1 VTDPSAP
8 HPSTPHPSTLGRP
21 LDGRLAVVTGASRGI
36 GRATVRALANLG
48 ARVVAGARAEAELAA
63 VAAEHDHVHA
73 LPLDVADPGSVRAFA
88 AAVRRE
94 HGAVDVLVANAGI
107 GAFGP
112 IETTTLEDWDRVFD
126 VNVRGTFLVVQAFLA
141 DVRARRGHVVLVTSD
156 VSARTFAGGALYT
169 ASKHAQRAFARALQ
183 MEVEGDGVRVT
194 EVRPGVVATAFG
206 NGTERPAEHGA
217 LESADVA
224 DAIAF
229 AVTRPARMRLDEIHF
244 HPMGQKA
251 EY

>member
-1 VTDPSAP
+1 VTEPTPSP
-8 HPSTPHPSTLGRP
+8 RP

-36 GRATVRALANLG
+36 GRATVRSLAALG
-48 ARVVAGARAEAELAA
+48 ARVVAGARAEGELAELADA
-63 VAAEHDHVHA
+63 HPNVHA
-73 LPLDVADPGSVRAFA
+73 VRLDVADPGSVRAFA
-88 AAVRRE
+88 DAVRRD
-94 HGAVDVLVANAGI
+94 HGAIDVLVANAGI
-107 GAFGP
+107 GVFGP
-112 IETTTLEDWDRVFD
+112 IESTALEDWDRVFD
-126 VNVRGTFLVVQAFLA
+126 VNVRGPFLVVQAFLA
-141 DVRARRGHVVLVTSD
+141 DLRARRGHAVLVTSD

-183 MEVEGDGVRVT
+183 MEVEADGVRVT

-206 NGTERPAEHGA
+206 DGTERPAEYGA

-224 DAIAF
+224 EAIAF
-229 AVTRPARMRLDEIHF
+229 ALTRPARVRLDELHF

>member
-1 VTDPSAP
+1 MTDP
-8 HPSTPHPSTLGRP
+8 TTLARP

-36 GRATVRALANLG
+36 GRATVRSLAALG
-48 ARVVAGARAEAELAA
+48 ARVIAGARAEGELAA
-63 VAAEHDHVHA
+63 LAAEHANVHA
-73 LPLDVADPGSVRAFA
+73 LPLDVADAASVRAFA
-88 AAVRRE
+88 DAVHRD
-94 HGAVDVLVANAGI
+94 HGAIDLLVANAGI
-107 GAFGP
+107 GVFAKV
-112 IETTTLEDWDRVFD
+112 EATTLEDWDRVFG

-141 DVRARRGHVVLVTSD
+141 DLRARRGHAVLVTSD

-183 MEVEGDGVRVT
+183 MEVEADGVRVT

-206 NGTERPAEHGA
+206 DGTERPAEYGA

-224 DAIAF
+224 EAIAF
-229 AVTRPARMRLDEIHF
+229 AVTRPARVRVDELHF

>member
-1 VTDPSAP
+1 MTRP
-8 HPSTPHPSTLGRP
+8 TPPARP

-36 GRATVRALANLG
+36 GRATVRSLAELG
-48 ARVVAGARAEAELAA
+48 AHVVAGARAEDELAA
-63 VAAEHDHVHA
+63 LAAEHANVHA
-73 LPLDVADPGSVRAFA
+73 LPLDVADADSVRTFA
-88 AAVRRE
+88 DAVHRD
-94 HGAVDVLVANAGI
+94 HGPVDVLVANAGI
-107 GAFGP
+107 GVFGP
-112 IETTTLEDWDRVFD
+112 IEATTLEDWDRVFD

-141 DVRARRGHVVLVTSD
+141 DLRARRGHAVLVTSD

-183 MEVEGDGVRVT
+183 MEVEEDGVRVT

-206 NGTERPAEHGA
+206 DGTERPAEYGA
-217 LESADVA
+217 LESDDVA
-224 DAIAF
+224 EAIAF
-229 AVTRPARMRLDEIHF
+229 AVTRPARVRLDELHF